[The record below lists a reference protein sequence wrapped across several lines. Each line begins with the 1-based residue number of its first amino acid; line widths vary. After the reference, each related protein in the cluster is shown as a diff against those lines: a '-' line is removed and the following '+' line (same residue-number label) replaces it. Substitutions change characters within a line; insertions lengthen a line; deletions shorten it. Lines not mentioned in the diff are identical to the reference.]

1 MNCRDDE
8 GFNSGIGTLSYT
20 LEELTQEV
28 ASERYDIELNRNL
41 NLLYMCL
48 TQELEN

>member
-1 MNCRDDE
+1 MKGLTPE
-8 GFNSGIGTLSYT
+8 LVHYHT